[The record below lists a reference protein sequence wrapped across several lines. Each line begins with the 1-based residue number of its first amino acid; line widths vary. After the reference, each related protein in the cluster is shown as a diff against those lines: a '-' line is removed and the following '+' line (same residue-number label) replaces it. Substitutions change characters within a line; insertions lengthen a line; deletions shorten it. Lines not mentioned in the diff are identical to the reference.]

1 MRRRVSRPRA
11 AAALIAGAIVAIA
24 SSGVVGVAGSSLAD
38 VLAAVAEL
46 RVVVQPA
53 GARGGEAFDTQPV
66 VEAVDASGQRVGWL
80 GNTTRVSAEV
90 VEHGTGSRFLALN
103 GSATSAF
110 ADFAPNGTAGE
121 GTATFSGL
129 SIAEAP
135 AEGVVL
141 RFALDFPAGVAAPWA
156 ASTAFNVSVGPAVRL
171 GLRREPGAAEG
182 GLAFR
187 AQPVVEVQ
195 DAGGNRVDGD
205 NSTTVTAALVVDA
218 AAEGNATL
226 SGAGVASALT
236 MVRGSVSF
244 RDLAIDVRGVGY
256 VIRFTAVAGPAARN
270 VTGAAAQVDSPPF
283 TVGTGP
289 TAAMRFVQ
297 AVGGA
302 RGGIPFLQQ
311 PVVELVDAGGNVN
324 ELDNHSTVTVSVVAD
339 PTLPGL
345 TATLSPAFLYHPYPL
360 DEVRAS
366 VGNGSVYV
374 NLTGSTA
381 ALQLDPPLL
390 HGDRVTI
397 GDGAW
402 EYPPRGLPGALV
414 RLVAVGGT
422 ERLRLDEPWAGPAAF
437 GQRLTRQSPGLT
449 ARVVNGRASFVNL
462 TLDRAGSGFR
472 LLFTSS
478 LRPDPEGTLLGR
490 GRRGMGRVGYGF
502 GYGADLP
509 DPVAAYPNDYDPPFQ
524 VNRQDSGPAYLAA
537 SAEVSAHGFAAP
549 WPGSAPAPNITLVTD
564 HFVVGLGD
572 PDHLR
577 IDVPAAG
584 AWAGGQPFLRQPVLS
599 LRDAG
604 GNLLVWQEGAVVT
617 ASLTADPT
625 GGALPA
631 LSGFVNVSMVQG
643 QAEFLNLAVS
653 REGVGFQLSFHAA
666 VPGWGSFSTSQRL
679 DVLPSAEWQV
689 SLPDAQP
696 GDRAGESVA
705 VSGDVLVA
713 GSPHDRAP
721 TKEIQIV
728 ETTGDSDSFVAE
740 IQAVGTA
747 ADAQLEVQEILFESL
762 SPHLGLASLDPSLP
776 STPWHPGANGSF
788 AVLWG
793 DRRTAPIPVQAAHA
807 AFVQVVL
814 EQEMT
819 KAGSGALRV
828 SERRFSEPVTDAN
841 GTAIGARQVTAWAV
855 TFVGRDTGPV
865 EQMQVDGSG
874 LGAFEVALA
883 PSAQPVATGASA
895 QLPAARVRVQQ
906 VSEATVVDGAFTL
919 SLTDTSGAQL
929 VTPPVPHNATALQL
943 RDAIQAHLGTGP
955 VSVSRHA
962 FAPSTSYPN
971 PGPRPDV
978 GGYGGFV
985 WSVTFSPTSAQYDP
999 PTFVTDSSLMEGPGA
1014 LAWAS
1019 EVRRG
1024 RAPISGSFSLYF
1036 RGQGPSPPV
1045 PFDATASEL
1054 EAAVEALPTV
1064 VDVSVD
1070 RAGPNAAGGFRW
1082 AVTFERT
1089 ANVSV
1094 EWDSFVDDEGDSH
1107 FANVPAVDPDT
1118 DGISVSA
1125 APFSGFLALPALAAP
1140 DGVLAGTGARVS
1152 VDHVQDRPTPY
1163 PWVGATMGRP
1173 GLGAGSVV
1181 VAERR
1186 QREWRVDPA
1195 SGTGARLK
1203 GSDTGAQDH
1212 FGWSVAAAAN
1222 GSVVV
1227 VGAPGAEANG
1237 VLEQQRIRCR
1247 ADGGTFRLSWRGHA
1261 TDPIPFSATAAQVQ
1275 DALQLLPPLHS
1286 VMLAVDVSLV
1296 PGGDGLTPEQA
1307 AVLPVCSASNATGAA
1322 GQPGAELLG
1331 RATVVTF
1338 LWPQDGDMEPIE
1350 PAGAALS
1357 LSAAGQ
1363 NETGFLAPLLAVEDD
1378 YVRGTRRSSG
1388 ANATGV
1394 AAGAVYVFGRDEAA
1408 RSAGTG
1414 NQWAQTARLEAPA
1427 GVSGMA
1433 GSMFGASI
1441 AASADTIVVGAPQ
1454 SPSKQGDPLH
1464 GSVFV
1469 FVLTGNGN
1477 DREGLRP
1484 TPESGRWAL
1493 SEHLFATTTN
1503 SQGETG
1509 ALFGAAVALWGD
1521 TLAVGAPG
1529 QNEGAGQVFVFKRFM
1544 DRSQSFLI
1552 DQVISPPAGILGAPL
1567 AVAAASN
1574 AQFGAAVALGE
1585 DVLLVGAPGGL
1596 NPHRR
1601 SEGILGRERATGCA
1615 LVFDRPDFGEFFQ
1628 GRSGSDRQSIGSPR
1642 EVLAPTAARS
1652 GDRVGHAVAV
1662 SGHVAVVGALESS
1675 LADATPRLEVQMV
1688 STGLVRVSPGDV
1700 GFLETDAI
1708 PGEAASQPTN
1718 GTEASA
1724 RLGGS
1729 FALQWRRRQ
1738 VLASWRTP
1746 RSQGGR
1752 GVGGARR
1759 PSPVVWRSF
1768 QSRKLPFDAP
1778 ARDVKRALEEDLG
1791 TGRVNVTR
1799 IGPAKDGGFRW
1810 LVTFVGL
1817 DDDVAP
1823 LSVPLLRPVG
1833 GALTPQAGSPAT
1845 AAEVAVAAATSRS
1858 RAVASLDQAVIAVHR
1873 VSRAPDPVRGA
1884 AYLWRREPAS
1894 TGLASGYLSA
1904 WWETAALSPFAH
1916 QRVDQF
1922 GWAVAVDGNTAVV
1935 GAPNRDQHN
1944 SGVNAG
1950 AAVAFDL
1957 GLLNVRIEG
1966 AAGAEASPGVLDA
1979 SEGDGG
1985 IDVRVTR
1992 CGDSSWPCLV
2002 PSRPGI
2008 VPGVGPEAASEVYH
2022 VDAVSGTDWGV
2033 YDGPEPRAV
2042 GASGPAARWG
2052 LAADAARAP
2061 AIGPPFCLEASE
2073 GTQDCEFLRLG
2084 DRFGLA
2090 TLTAF
2095 DVSAVSDFAPIS
2107 GRPLAFSASNGSA
2120 ADPPPVMV
2128 AHRPLLPTGTAPGA
2142 VWRAA
2147 AAGPAVAALP
2157 ANSSTVRVVIT
2168 DDTVAEAVDET
2179 LHVRLS
2185 LPGIQPLFAG
2195 HLWAAVRIG
2204 DDGDGTIDSTGY
2216 AQRITAEDDDGDGAG
2231 SAAPLSLEGEAQP
2244 APPPQAMFG
2253 AAVAVRGAVAVSGA
2267 PGHLGQEAAGG
2278 GSNASAAGRAFL
2290 LRRVFGIWEVEQRL
2304 LPPPSM
2310 DIAGASFGAGVALSP
2325 GADVAAVSSSGRAG
2339 GSSAIALH
2347 IFRAPDAS
2355 GFGKWELEASLV
2367 PVLGQGLEGGA
2378 LSATDGFGETGSVAL
2393 TAAPSAG
2400 QAAAGRASD
2409 GASLIA
2415 AVGCPGKEAVFVFR
2429 SAAAAGGGRRHV
2441 WAQTAVL
2448 RSSAWRPFR
2457 WLETWNMIPEAFGAS
2472 VAASR
2477 SVGSGGSLVIGAP
2490 LGDHGNIS
2498 LPTSYHQVLSLRS
2511 EVEWRARGAAYVF
2524 QFLEGADT
2532 AAAADPA
2539 SAAARLGWPGASD
2552 PLATVGNTP
2561 SEHVGPE
2568 LASANAIADAGVGV
2582 SAGASSP
2589 AAAPAGVWAEH
2600 ARLVARRPDAS
2611 TGGLSDRLGASVAVD
2626 GPQLIVGAPGSPAQP
2641 ATTWDFE
2648 AGDLRGWTATGSAFD
2663 HQPTMGDNPR
2673 RRPGYPTPLGPGKP
2687 SPGTRLRGRYF
2698 VGTFENRTGNLTAIA
2713 AGDPTQP
2720 SPFMAGSVQGDG
2732 PTGTLTSDPFIIGG
2746 PLVSMLVGGGCDATS
2761 LFVELLVD
2769 GLPSRRATGTCSEE
2783 MRRVQWDVSRLMG
2796 RAARLR
2802 VSDLS
2807 SGAPWGH
2814 INVDDFRFAWDI
2826 GRYAGTP
2833 RAGAAYVYRRY
2844 AGGTNPREPCAG
2856 DLLGNASVL
2865 RCGWEQQARLAAA
2878 DKRRAAMFGA
2888 AVAVDAAT
2896 GTAAVG
2902 APGHS
2907 PVHPDW
2913 AMPGFTPGVRVGLFG
2928 ELDASPSGDAGLNAL
2943 PRGSGHGVGQWLAA
2957 GDVVSSVGSPGGASS
2972 TLVPGW
2978 APPPRF
2984 PPYLGT
2990 AGVVGTSAGNLWA
3003 GSLEGGGSL
3012 GAAQASFGP
3021 HDTIDAPFAAGAAAG
3036 AAVPLGLGIG
3046 AGFHSPWLGGDG
3058 SAIGSRGGE
3067 SNPGARPA
3075 GLLGGSGPGGS
3086 TGKRFGSASSV
3097 GLQWFEAADGARTA
3111 GGQGPFDS
3119 GDSPFDYA
3127 WDGLSAASRA
3137 RSSASAAAVDE
3148 ELRRRRTT
3156 DGRWTQSGGTVR
3168 QYAPSMRRPQQGPA
3182 PGPPAAPAG
3191 EASWV
3196 GRGLGQAGPEG
3207 VLYLFR
3213 RDPERRGGEPQAR
3226 LVDAPAWSQSTQHAA
3241 VRLPWSSVGA
3251 GSGSSL
3257 ALDGD
3262 TLLAGAPR
3270 DSTDAP
3276 DAGSVTGLDVSLV
3289 RAGFESTD
3297 YAEARL
3303 GGRDLDTFGQRY
3315 RIAAVGSA
3323 VHSYA
3328 FPEGFHLGYA
3338 VVPVFRAGD
3347 RHGGGASDLNRTL
3360 HVRYATRG
3368 VTAQGVTARKA
3379 EACKLLPL
3387 FERSRARCGDY
3398 VDVAGVLEF
3407 APGVSRRDIIIPLV
3421 DDDCPE
3427 PEAETLQIHLGTPGG
3442 VTFDG
3447 EEYAVTLRIDDD
3459 DLANDESTCLRP
3471 LQGQ

>member
-1 MRRRVSRPRA
+1 M
-11 AAALIAGAIVAIA
+11 AIA
-24 SSGVVGVAGSSLAD
+24 SFGMVGVAGASLGD

-53 GARGGEAFDTQPV
+53 GARGGEEFATQPV
-66 VEAVDASGQRVGWL
+66 IEAVDSNGQRVGWL
-80 GNTTRVSAEV
+80 GNTTRVFAEV
-90 VEHGTGSRFLALN
+90 FERGSGSRFVSLN
-103 GSATSAF
+103 GSATSHF
-110 ADFAPNGTAGE
+110 AEFAPNGTAEE
-121 GTATFSGL
+121 GTATFRGL

-135 AEGVVL
+135 AEGVVI

-156 ASTAFNVSVGPAVRL
+156 TSATFNVSVGPAVRL

-187 AQPVVEVQ
+187 AQPVLEVQ
-195 DAGGNRVDGD
+195 DAGGNRVDSD
-205 NSTTVTAALVVDA
+205 NVTTVTAALLVDA
-218 AAEGNATL
+218 AADGNATL
-226 SGAGVASALT
+226 SGAGVATALT
-236 MVRGSVSF
+236 MVRGSAVF
-244 RDLAIDVRGVGY
+244 RDLAIDLRGVGF
-256 VIRFTAVAGPAARN
+256 VIRFTAQAGPAASN

-289 TAAMRFVQ
+289 TAAMRFAQPV
-297 AVGGA
+297 AGA
-302 RGGIPFLQQ
+302 RGGIPFAQQ
-311 PVVELVDAGGNVN
+311 PVIELVDAGGNVN
-324 ELDNHSTVTVSVVAD
+324 EQDNHSTVTASIVAD

-390 HGDRVTI
+390 HGDRITL
-397 GDGAW
+397 GEGAW
-402 EYPPRGLPGALV
+402 EFPPRGLPGALV
-414 RLVAVGGT
+414 RLVAVAGT
-422 ERLRLDEPWAGPAAF
+422 ERLRLDQAWAGPAAF
-437 GQRLTRQSPGLT
+437 DQRLTRQSSGLT
-449 ARVVNGRASFVNL
+449 ARVINGRATFVNL
-462 TLDRAGSGFR
+462 TLDRAGSGFK
-472 LLFTSS
+472 LVFTSS
-478 LRPDPEGTLLGR
+478 LRPDPEGTQLGR

-509 DPVAAYPNDYDPPFQ
+509 DDIAAYPNDYDPPFA
-524 VNRQDSGPAYLAA
+524 VNRQDAGPVYLAA
-537 SAEVSAHGFAAP
+537 SAEVSAHGTSTP
-549 WPGSAPAPNITLVTD
+549 WPGAAPAPNITLVTD
-564 HFVVGLGD
+564 HFAVGLGD

-584 AWAGGQPFLRQPVLS
+584 AWAGGQPFLRQPIVS

-604 GNLLVWQEGAVVT
+604 GNLLVWQNDAVVT
-617 ASLTADPT
+617 AALTADPT
-625 GGALPA
+625 GGAYPP

-653 REGVGFQLSFHAA
+653 REGVGFELSFHAA

-721 TKEIQIV
+721 TKEVQIV
-728 ETTGDSDSFVAE
+728 ETTGDSDSLVAE

-747 ADAQLEVQEILFESL
+747 ADAQLEVQEIVFESF
-762 SPHLGLASLDPSLP
+762 SPSLGLASLDPSLP

-788 AVLWG
+788 TVLWG
-793 DRRTAPIPVQAAHA
+793 DRRTGPIPVQVAHA
-807 AFVQVVL
+807 AFVQVML

-828 SERRFSEPVTDAN
+828 SERRFAEQVTNAN
-841 GTAIGARQVTAWAV
+841 GTAVGTKQVTAWTV

-865 EQMQVDGSG
+865 EQMQADGSG
-874 LGAFEVALA
+874 LGAFGI
-883 PSAQPVATGASA
+883 PSASSVQPVATGATA
-895 QLPAARVRVQQ
+895 QEPTARVLVKQ
-906 VSEATVVDGAFTL
+906 VSAASVLDGVFTL
-919 SLTDTSGAQL
+919 GLVDTSGTRL
-929 VTPPVPHNATALQL
+929 VTPPVAHNATALQL
-943 RDAIQAHLGTGP
+943 RDAIQTYLGTGP
-955 VSVSRHA
+955 VAVSRHA
-962 FAPSTSYPN
+962 FAPSDSYPN
-971 PGPRPDV
+971 PGPRPGV
-978 GGYGGFV
+978 GGVGGFV
-985 WSVTFSPTSAQYDP
+985 WSVTFSPTASRYDP
-999 PTFVTDSSLMEGPGA
+999 PTFETDSSQMVGPGA

-1045 PFDATASEL
+1045 PFDATASEV
-1054 EAAVEALPTV
+1054 EAAVESLPTV

-1082 AVTFERT
+1082 AITFERT
-1089 ANVSV
+1089 ANASV
-1094 EWDSFVDDEGDSH
+1094 AWNSFVDDEGDSH
-1107 FANVPAVDPDT
+1107 FGNVPAVDPDT

-1125 APFSGFLALPALAAP
+1125 APFSGFLALPAVAAQ
-1140 DGVLAGTGARVS
+1140 DGVLAGTGAKVS

-1186 QREWRVDPA
+1186 QREWRIDPA
-1195 SGTGARLK
+1195 SGTGAQLK

-1212 FGWSVAAAAN
+1212 FGWSVAAASN

-1247 ADGGTFRLSWRGHA
+1247 ADGGSFTLSWRGHSTEA
-1261 TDPIPFSATAAQVQ
+1261 IPFSATAAQVQ
-1275 DALQLLPPLHS
+1275 DALQLLPSLHS

-1296 PGGDGLTPEQA
+1296 PGGDALTPEQA
-1307 AVLPVCSASNATGAA
+1307 AVLPVCSASNATGAT

-1350 PAGAALS
+1350 PVGSALT
-1357 LSAAGQ
+1357 LSAVGQ
-1363 NETGFLAPLLAVEDD
+1363 NETGFVAPLVVVEDD
-1378 YVRGTRRSSG
+1378 YVKGTRRSSG

-1394 AAGAVYVFGRDEAA
+1394 AAGAVYVFGRDEEA

-1414 NQWAQTARLEAPA
+1414 NQWKQTARLEAPA
-1427 GVSGMA
+1427 GVSSTA

-1454 SPSKQGDPLH
+1454 SPSKQSDPLH

-1469 FVLTGNGN
+1469 FVLTGTSH

-1484 TPESGRWAL
+1484 TPESGLWAL
-1493 SEHLFATTTN
+1493 SEQLFATTTN

-1529 QNEGAGQVFVFKRFM
+1529 QAEGAGQVLIFKRYM
-1544 DRSQSFLI
+1544 HRSQSFLI
-1552 DQVISPPAGILGAPL
+1552 DQVINPPAEILSAPL
-1567 AVAAASN
+1567 GVAAALR
-1574 AQFGAAVALGE
+1574 AQFGFAVALSE
-1585 DVLLVGAPGGL
+1585 DVLLVGAPGSL

-1601 SEGILGRERATGCA
+1601 TDGILGKERATGCA

-1628 GRSGSDRQSIGSPR
+1628 GRSGSDQQSIGSPR
-1642 EVLAPTAARS
+1642 EVLAPTAARA
-1652 GDRVGHAVAV
+1652 GDRVGHAIAV
-1662 SGHVAVVGALESS
+1662 SGHVAVVGSLEST
-1675 LADATPRLEVQMV
+1675 LAEATPRLEVQVV
-1688 STGLVRVSPGDV
+1688 STGVIHVDPADV

-1708 PGEAASQPTN
+1708 PGEPASQPTN
-1718 GTEASA
+1718 GTDPVAT
-1724 RLGGS
+1724 LGGS

-1752 GVGGARR
+1752 GTGGARLA
-1759 PSPVVWRSF
+1759 SPVVWRSF

-1799 IGPAKDGGFRW
+1799 QGPARDGGFRW

-1823 LSVPLLRPVG
+1823 LAVPLLRPVG
-1833 GALTPQAGSPAT
+1833 GALTPQAGAPAT
-1845 AAEVAVAAATSRS
+1845 AAQVAVAAATHRS
-1858 RAVASLDQAVIAVHR
+1858 RAVASLHQAVIAVHR
-1873 VSRAPDPVRGA
+1873 IARAPDPVRGA
-1884 AYLWRREPAS
+1884 AYLWRREPAAAG
-1894 TGLASGYLSA
+1894 TASAGYQSA
-1904 WWETAALSPFAH
+1904 WWETAALSPFAN

-1922 GWAVAVDGNTAVV
+1922 GWAVAADGNTAVV

-1950 AAVAFDL
+1950 AAIAFDL

-1966 AAGAEASPGVLDA
+1966 AAGPLASPGVMDA
-1979 SEGDGG
+1979 SEGDGSL
-1985 IDVRVTR
+1985 DVHVTR
-1992 CGDSSWPCLV
+1992 CGDASWPCVV
-2002 PSRPGI
+2002 PARPGI
-2008 VPGVGPEAASEVYH
+2008 VPGVGPESASEVFH

-2042 GASGPAARWG
+2042 GAPGPAARWG

-2061 AIGPPFCLEASE
+2061 AIGPAFCLEASE

-2090 TLTAF
+2090 TLTAY
-2095 DVSAVSDFAPIS
+2095 DVSAVSDFAPIA
-2107 GRPLAFSASNGSA
+2107 GRPLAFAPVNGSTVEL
-2120 ADPPPVMV
+2120 PPVAV
-2128 AHRPLLPTGTAPGA
+2128 AYRPLLPTGTVPGA
-2142 VWRAA
+2142 VWRAV
-2147 AAGPAVAALP
+2147 AAGPAAVAQP
-2157 ANSSTVRVVIT
+2157 ANASTVRLVIT

-2185 LPGIQPLFAG
+2185 VPGIQPLFAG

-2204 DDGDGTIDSTGY
+2204 DDGDGTIASTGY
-2216 AQRITAEDDDGDGAG
+2216 AQRVTAEDDDGDGAG
-2231 SAAPLSLEGEAQP
+2231 SAAPLSLDGEAQP
-2244 APPPQAMFG
+2244 APPPQALFG
-2253 AAVAVRGAVAVSGA
+2253 MAVAVRGSVALSGA
-2267 PGHLGQEAAGG
+2267 PGHLGSMAAGG
-2278 GSNASAAGRAFL
+2278 GGFNSSASGRAFL
-2290 LRRVFGIWEVEQRL
+2290 LRRVFGIWEVEQRFS
-2304 LPPPSM
+2304 PPPSM
-2310 DIAGASFGAGVALSP
+2310 DVAGASFGAGVALSP
-2325 GADVAAVSSSGRAG
+2325 GADVAAVTSSGRSG
-2339 GSSAIALH
+2339 GSNAIALH
-2347 IFRAPDAS
+2347 LFRAPSAS
-2355 GFGKWELEASLV
+2355 GNGKWELEASLV
-2367 PVLGQGLEGGA
+2367 PALAQGLEGGA
-2378 LSATDGFGETGSVAL
+2378 LSSTDGFGETGAVAL
-2393 TAAPSAG
+2393 TASPSAG
-2400 QAAAGRASD
+2400 QAAPGRASNET
-2409 GASLIA
+2409 SLVA

-2429 SAAAAGGGRRHV
+2429 SAPAAGGGRRHV

-2457 WLETWNMIPEAFGAS
+2457 WLETWHMIPEAFGAS

-2477 SVGSGGSLVIGAP
+2477 SIGSGGSLVIGAP
-2490 LGDHGNIS
+2490 LGDHGNITM
-2498 LPTSYHQVLSLRS
+2498 PTSYHQVLSLRS
-2511 EVEWRARGAAYVF
+2511 EAEWRARGAVYVF
-2524 QFLEGADT
+2524 QFVEGADPVAAGDP
-2532 AAAADPA
+2532 AAA
-2539 SAAARLGWPGASD
+2539 SARLAWPGAAD

-2561 SEHVGPE
+2561 SVHVA
-2568 LASANAIADAGVGV
+2568 LAAATANAIADVGV
-2582 SAGASSP
+2582 NVSDGAASP
-2589 AAAPAGVWAEH
+2589 VAAAPPGLWAEH
-2600 ARLVARRPDAS
+2600 VRLVARRPDAS
-2611 TGGLSDRLGASVAVD
+2611 TGGYSDRLGASVAVD
-2626 GPQLIVGAPGSPAQP
+2626 GPQLIAGAPGSPAQP

-2648 AGDLRGWTATGSAFD
+2648 SGDLRGWTATGSAFD

-2673 RRPGYPTPLGPGKP
+2673 QRPSYPTPLGPGKP
-2687 SPGTRLRGRYF
+2687 SAGTRLRGRYF
-2698 VGTFENRTGNLTAIA
+2698 VGTFENRTGNLTTIA
-2713 AGDPTQP
+2713 AGDPALP
-2720 SPFMAGSVQGDG
+2720 SPFMAGSAQGDG
-2732 PTGTLTSDPFIIGG
+2732 PTGTLTSDPFLIGG
-2746 PLVSMLVGGGCDATS
+2746 PLISVLVGGGCDVTAV
-2761 LFVELLVD
+2761 FVELLVD
-2769 GLPSRRATGTCSEE
+2769 GMPSRRATGTCSEE

-2807 SGAPWGH
+2807 SRSPWGH

-2826 GRYAGTP
+2826 GRFAGTP
-2833 RAGAAYVYRRY
+2833 RAGAAYVFRRY
-2844 AGGTNPREPCAG
+2844 AGGINPREPCAG

-2865 RCGWEQQARLAAA
+2865 VCGWEQQARLAAA
-2878 DKRRAAMFGA
+2878 DKRRGAKFGA
-2888 AVAVDAAT
+2888 TVAVDAST
-2896 GTAAVG
+2896 GTAVVG

-2943 PRGSGHGVGQWLAA
+2943 PRWSGQGVGQWLAA
-2957 GDVVSSVGSPGGASS
+2957 GDVVSSVGSPGGATS

-2984 PPYLGT
+2984 PPYHGMT
-2990 AGVVGTSAGNLWA
+2990 GVVSTRAGNLWA
-3003 GSLEGGGSL
+3003 GSLDGGGSL
-3012 GAAQASFGP
+3012 GAAQAAFGP
-3021 HDTIDAPFAAGAAAG
+3021 LDSTDAPFAAGAAAG
-3036 AAVPLGLGIG
+3036 VRVPLGLGIG

-3075 GLLGGSGPGGS
+3075 GLLGGSGPSGS

-3097 GLQWFEAADGARTA
+3097 GLEWFEAADGARQS

-3137 RSSASAAAVDE
+3137 RSSASAVAVDE

-3156 DGRWTQSGGTVR
+3156 DGRWMQSGGTVR
-3168 QYAPSMRRPQQGPA
+3168 QFAPALNRREQGPA
-3182 PGPPAAPAG
+3182 PGPPVAPG
-3191 EASWV
+3191 GDASWV

-3207 VLYLFR
+3207 VFYLFR

-3226 LVDAPAWSQSTQHAA
+3226 LVDAPVWSQSTQHAA

-3257 ALDGD
+3257 AVDGD
-3262 TLLAGAPR
+3262 TLLVGAPR
-3270 DSTDAP
+3270 DGTDAP
-3276 DAGSVTGLDVSLV
+3276 DAGSVTALDVSLV

-3303 GGRDLDTFGQRY
+3303 DGRDMDTAGQRY

-3347 RHGGGASDLNRTL
+3347 RHGGGAADLNRTL

-3379 EACKLLPL
+3379 AACKLLPL

-3427 PEAETLQIHLGTPGG
+3427 PDAETLQIHLGTPGG